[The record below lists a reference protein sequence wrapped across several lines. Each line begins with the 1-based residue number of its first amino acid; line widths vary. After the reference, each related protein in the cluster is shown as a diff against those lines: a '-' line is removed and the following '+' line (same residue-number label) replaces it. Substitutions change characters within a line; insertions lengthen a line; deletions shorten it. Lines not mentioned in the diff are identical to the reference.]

1 MSIILDNDENSN
13 IFHDQNLSQE
23 IIQTAKGILGVFEET
38 QNSDTTFDNDIVE
51 YLYRESS
58 FVSFEKSLF
67 VQMYL
72 KSFKSNSKGETI
84 NWSNNLF

>member
-38 QNSDTTFDNDIVE
+38 QDSDTTFDNDIVE

-72 KSFKSNSKGETI
+72 KSFQSNSKGETI